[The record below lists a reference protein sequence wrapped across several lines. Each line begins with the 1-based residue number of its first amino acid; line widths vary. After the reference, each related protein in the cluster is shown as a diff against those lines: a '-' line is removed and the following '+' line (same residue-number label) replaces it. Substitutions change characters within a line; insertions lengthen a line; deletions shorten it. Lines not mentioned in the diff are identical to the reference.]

1 MPRQEGE
8 RTRPDRSPVL
18 EEIYKQNLALL
29 NSRYGEYE
37 RRLLEDFGTIYHDD
51 PETWDQV
58 RQQGGAAAM
67 ALALPPAPPGGNF
80 YDPTCARGIPLV
92 ATLPVGQKFLM
103 SYLIRDGHLVLL
115 PSPDF
120 GLKLGGYTMIE
131 AYALTESG
139 MQLVAQL
146 VNGERLT

>member
-1 MPRQEGE
+1 VYR
-8 RTRPDRSPVL
+8 
-18 EEIYKQNLALL
+18 
-29 NSRYGEYE
+29 
-37 RRLLEDFGTIYHDD
+37 DD
-51 PETWDQV
+51 PEMWDQV
-58 RQQGGAAAM
+58 RQQGGADAM
-67 ALALPPAPPGGNF
+67 ALALPPAPAGPF
-80 YDPTCARGIPLV
+80 YDPTYTRGIPLV

-120 GLKLGGYTMIE
+120 GLQLGGNTVIE

-139 MQLVAQL
+139 MQLVERL